1 MFPAFPPIDLSIVV
15 FLIFLASFA
24 VLEVI
29 LWRAGAAKK
38 PREVPSSDA
47 LPSVVALAQSLDAEG
62 RGATPGVA
70 EKAPAD
76 TLK

>member
-1 MFPAFPPIDLSIVV
+1 VT

-29 LWRAGAAKK
+29 LWRAEKAKK
-38 PREVPSSDA
+38 SREIPSSDA
-47 LPSVVALAQSLDAEG
+47 LPSVLALAKSLDAAG

-70 EKAPAD
+70 QKTTAD